1 MADISFIKLL
11 PRQIA
16 KNYIRLKSVTGK
28 IQRTAS
34 SIAFIQKAL
43 YYEVRPTFPKV
54 KGQFT
59 NLKYQRSAEKK
70 ELLSHLK
77 DHRFSLRKLLEEH
90 SASTEALRNILN
102 SRFLEIICFKVLAAL
117 RQENT
122 K

>member
-43 YYEVRPTFPKV
+43 YYEVRPTFAKV